1 MLFNI
6 LLGWMGL
13 WMKPDIVNI
22 GHCLS
27 IMGSWMPYEVIYTF
41 ENMWTMWAT
50 HPRHFITYIIYTLCG
65 FWWYRGTPIN
75 NHQDSLWRG
84 TWKISTGTSGCPLWG
99 RFGRLA
105 RSWLRLRLCLHFG
118 FRFGLSGRHCATLSF
133 RDWDRLGTGFHRQ
146 RFLGP

>member
-1 MLFNI
+1 MWFFGGTGELPSI
-6 LLGWMGL
+6 II
-13 WMKPDIVNI
+13 KI
-22 GHCLS
+22 HCDV
-27 IMGSWMPYEVIYTF
+27 GK
-41 ENMWTMWAT
+41 
-50 HPRHFITYIIYTLCG
+50 
-65 FWWYRGTPIN
+65 
-75 NHQDSLWRG
+75 
-84 TWKISTGTSGCPLWG
+84 WKTSTGTSGGPLWG